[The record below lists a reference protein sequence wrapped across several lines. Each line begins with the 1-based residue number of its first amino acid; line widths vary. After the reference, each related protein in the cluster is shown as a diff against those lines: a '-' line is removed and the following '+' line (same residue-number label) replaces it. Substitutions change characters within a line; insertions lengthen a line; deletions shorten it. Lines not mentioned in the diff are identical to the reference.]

1 MYYFALVCKWKDK
14 TKEMGEYNVE
24 HVNVETTT
32 QKSHNCYK
40 GWICFLPSSD

>member
-1 MYYFALVCKWKDK
+1 
-14 TKEMGEYNVE
+14 MGEYNVE

-40 GWICFLPSSD
+40 G